1 MMHRLLH
8 FKKKK
13 EKEEMESKLQT
24 LQLGGI
30 GNNDDEEE
38 ERNINDDGRIN
49 YDDDDYDHTGRST
62 DDSIV
67 VDSLEEC
74 NDYGKGDR
82 VGGGTKKEKF
92 VRMMMKK
99 KNEDNKRLNHNH
111 VGYNNNNMVKDSV
124 RGVQVAELGQLWYGS
139 VTRHGSERWI
149 FGLGN
154 QKEVGQQM
162 SQAAEKK
169 VVLPSDDII
178 QVKNEQNKGYK
189 KEAPHEFMRRIQHQ
203 QRGAAAIM
211 MYPNDIKS
219 GLQFSGSVV
228 NRLGSG
234 NVSSKS

>member
-13 EKEEMESKLQT
+13 EKEEMDSKLQT
-24 LQLGGI
+24 LQLGDI

-49 YDDDDYDHTGRST
+49 YDDDYDHTGRST

-82 VGGGTKKEKF
+82 VGGGTKKEGF
-92 VRMMMKK
+92 VRMMMMKK
-99 KNEDNKRLNHNH
+99 KNEDNKRLHHNH
-111 VGYNNNNMVKDSV
+111 VGYNNNMVKDSV
-124 RGVQVAELGQLWYGS
+124 RGVQVAEPGQLWYGS

-154 QKEVGQQM
+154 QKQIGQQM
-162 SQAAEKK
+162 WRAEEKK
-169 VVLPSDDII
+169 VLLSSDDTI
-178 QVKNEQNKGYK
+178 QVKNEQNKGHK

-203 QRGAAAIM
+203 QRGAAAM

-219 GLQFSGSVV
+219 GLQFESSVV